1 MTENE
6 KQEAFRDEVRGYL
19 AKDKATLDN
28 LVERVDQLEKTV
40 LRGNGSPSLQTQVAT
55 LHAKMET
62 FSTQLTEVKAKVDG
76 LDSMKADVA
85 SINAKITAKEQSNA
99 SWLWPIV
106 TIAAV
111 VVVPIIERL
120 IFGK

>member
-1 MTENE
+1 MTEEE
-6 KQEAFRDEVRGYL
+6 KQENFREEVRGYL

-28 LVERVDQLEKTV
+28 LVGRVDRLEKTV
-40 LRGNGSPSLQTQVAT
+40 LHGNGSPSITTQVAT

-76 LDSMKADVA
+76 LDAMRADIA
-85 SINAKITAKEQSNA
+85 SINAKMSTKEKNNA
-99 SWLWPIV
+99 AWIWPLV

-111 VVVPIIERL
+111 IIVPILEHFL
-120 IFGK
+120 FGK